1 MDTKITLEDVIEY
14 LGQPRTKIGRE
25 MIWQCPYCLD
35 KSADNM
41 HYNPDKNIL
50 WCFAD
55 PSHNRLVLSEIMKK
69 KNERKKKEK
78 TNEIPSYIINR
89 EKYLFYQILCNDA
102 LLGKLDKGWIEELKN
117 QDMFE
122 DGEYKFYLDLIET
135 DKPRLA
141 REYLEVQTG
150 INKDTIEM
158 SGLGL
163 DFFKNKWVF
172 PIFDMS
178 ATLVGFE
185 YRYKSLKQKKIWRQ
199 QGTPKCMALVYG
211 SGKNLYIC
219 EGYKDC
225 YLMIQILK
233 YHNMLDDSTIVTS
246 SNGVA
251 ITLDVMN
258 NIHFNKYDNIYL
270 CLDNDKEKEKIIKN
284 GKPQDVSRQMTK
296 MIIERYPF
304 IKDRTPKFTDEE
316 LKQGYKDIADVFLLR
331 YKNKKALQK

>member
-14 LGQPRTKIGRE
+14 LGQPRTKIGGE
-25 MIWQCPYCLD
+25 YIWQCPHCLD

-41 HYNPDKNIL
+41 HFNDKKGIL

-69 KNERKKKEK
+69 KHEAKRMENK
-78 TNEIPSYIINR
+78 EIPAYIKNQ
-89 EKYLFYQILCNDA
+89 EKYVYYLELCNSA
-102 LLGKLDKGWIEELKN
+102 LLGTLTKDWIDAVNE

-141 REYLEVQTG
+141 REYLEAQTG

-172 PIFDMS
+172 PISDMS
-178 ATLVGFE
+178 SNLVGFE
-185 YRYKSLKQKKIWRQ
+185 FRYKDLKQKKIWRQ

-211 SGKNLYIC
+211 NGKKLYVQ
-219 EGYKDC
+219 EGYKDS

-233 YHNMLDDSTIVTS
+233 HHNMLDDATIVTS

-251 ITLDVMN
+251 GTLDVMS
-258 NIHFNKYDNIYL
+258 NIQFSKYDNIYL
-270 CLDNDKEKEKIIKN
+270 CLDNDKIKEKVIKN

-296 MIIERYPF
+296 AIIEKYPF

-316 LKQGYKDIADVFLLR
+316 LKQGYKDIADIWKLKYSKVR
-331 YKNKKALQK
+331 